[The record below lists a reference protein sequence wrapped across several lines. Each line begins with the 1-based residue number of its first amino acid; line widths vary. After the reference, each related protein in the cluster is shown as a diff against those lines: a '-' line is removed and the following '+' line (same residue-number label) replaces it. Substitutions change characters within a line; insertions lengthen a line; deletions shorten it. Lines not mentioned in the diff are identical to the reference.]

1 MLANMTALAHIQIY
15 LTRKAYSTGV
25 TLVMYE
31 TIQHDT
37 EQEKKQY
44 KSTTYLYAVHS
55 QITKCLQQQLIGI
68 SW

>member
-1 MLANMTALAHIQIY
+1 
-15 LTRKAYSTGV
+15 
-25 TLVMYE
+25 MYE

-55 QITKCLQQQLIGI
+55 QITKCLQQQLIGV